1 MQSQMGMFNNQKKM
15 PDFSEMLSNYFGG
28 SENKR
33 KKPGDKAVAKRA
45 GKRR

>member
-1 MQSQMGMFNNQKKM
+1 MSMFNNKKQM

-28 SENKR
+28 NDKK
-33 KKPGDKAVAKRA
+33 KKPSDKATLKRA